1 MEYDPQL
8 ITSIEKD
15 KFEFIK
21 KLLRDP
27 EKYDFID
34 EGNDHW
40 YIYQNLS
47 APYSEG

>member
-1 MEYDPQL
+1 MTEQFDPEL

-21 KLLRDP
+21 KLLKDP
-27 EKYDFID
+27 EKYDFVD
-34 EGNDHW
+34 EGDDYW

-47 APYSEG
+47 PKFE